1 MLDFTPPQASNA
13 SIQNL
18 SFVKESPMIKK
29 PFTLIGA
36 AIVLAFAASAPA
48 FAKVDVEAAKALAKA
63 DDCLKCHA
71 ADKEKKGPSMKEI
84 ADKYRGKPDGVEKA
98 IKNMTEAMEVE
109 LRPKGSGKKEKHKV
123 ISTKK
128 PEELKN
134 MADWYLSH

>member
-1 MLDFTPPQASNA
+1 
-13 SIQNL
+13 
-18 SFVKESPMIKK
+18 MIKK
-29 PFTLIGA
+29 PFTLLAA
-36 AIVLAFAASAPA
+36 AIALVLVAATSANA
-48 FAKVDVEAAKALAKA
+48 AVDVEAAKALAKA

-71 ADKEKKGPSMKEI
+71 AEKEKKGPSMKEI
-84 ADKYRGKPDGVEKA
+84 ADKYRGKADGQEKA